1 MTETLATGG
10 EAANVPQTPHSPEPP
25 PHIHKQGLL
34 ALALGSIGVVY
45 GDIGTSPIYA
55 MREAVRAGMGA
66 DGSIVPADVLG
77 ALSLIIWSLFLVV
90 TLKYVVILLNADNR
104 GEGGTLSLMAL
115 AQRGRGKFIAAIP
128 VLGMIGA
135 GLFYGDG
142 IITPAV
148 SVLGAVE
155 GLEIVSPAFA
165 EFVVWLT
172 IAIIIVLFAVQ
183 SHGTARVA
191 SLFGPITLVWFAV
204 LAVSGALRLSED
216 WSVLAGFN
224 PLLGLRYLSNH
235 GAAGLVVLGAVFLAV
250 TGAEALYADLGH
262 FGKAPIRLA
271 WLVVVLPSLLLN
283 YLGQASLIIH
293 QPETIENPFFHMVPA
308 WGTLPL
314 VLIATAAAII
324 ASQAVI
330 TGAYSLTRQAI
341 QLGIMPRMQIN
352 FTSESNA
359 GQIYLPQINWLLMSG
374 VIVLVMAFKSSS
386 SLATAYGIS
395 VTGTMVVTTILAMF
409 VMVNRWRWPLLAVL
423 GVMLPLL
430 AIDSLFLFANS
441 LKIVEGGWVPLAI
454 AAAMIVLM
462 WTWRRGTRHVRTASS
477 KLETPLQG
485 LVHSLEN
492 SRVHRIQGTG
502 VFFTTDPESAPAA
515 LLHSLKHYQ
524 VLHKD
529 NIILTIRGVDT
540 PYAATG
546 ERVRSEPIG
555 PGFTSTILKFGFM
568 ESPNVPKAL
577 ADAGLKLE
585 PMRTTYFLSRRNLQ
599 PSRDG
604 GMPLW
609 QDKLFIM
616 LAKNANDASTYFQLP
631 TDRVVEVGTR
641 IVI

>member
-1 MTETLATGG
+1 MQNTTATP
-10 EAANVPQTPHSPEPP
+10 EASDSADLHASGPDHTGHGQ
-25 PHIHKQGLL
+25 KQGVALL
-34 ALALGSIGVVY
+34 ALGAIGVVY
-45 GDIGTSPIYA
+45 GDIGTSPLYA
-55 MREAVRAGMGA
+55 MREAVRAGAGEGGA
-66 DGSIVPADVLG
+66 ISPEAVLG

-115 AQRGRGKFIAAIP
+115 AQRGRGKFIKAIP

-148 SVLGAVE
+148 SVIGAVE

-165 EFVVWLT
+165 SYVVWLT

-191 SLFGPITLVWFAV
+191 AFFGPVTLLWFMV
-204 LAVSGALRLSED
+204 LGVTGAMHLAAN
-216 WSVLAGFN
+216 WSVLQGFN
-224 PLLGLRYLSNH
+224 PLLGLHYLTSH

-271 WLVVVLPSLLLN
+271 WIAVVLPCLLLN
-283 YLGQASLIIH
+283 YLGQASLIINE
-293 QPETIENPFFHMVPA
+293 PATIENPFFHMVPA
-308 WGTLPL
+308 WGLIPL
-314 VLIATAAAII
+314 VAIATAAAII

-359 GQIYLPQINWLLMSG
+359 GQIYLPQINWLLMVG
-374 VIVLVMAFKSSS
+374 VIVLVLAFQSSS

-409 VMVNRWRWPLLAVL
+409 VMANRWRWPLMAVLAVL
-423 GVMLPLL
+423 GPLL
-430 AIDSLFLFANS
+430 AIDGLFLFANA

-454 AAAMIVLM
+454 AAAVITLM
-462 WTWRRGTRHVRTASS
+462 WTWRRGTRFVRAASG
-477 KLETPLQG
+477 KMETPLTS
-485 LVHSLEN
+485 LVSSLEK
-492 SRVHRIQGTG
+492 SRVHRIQGTA
-502 VFFTTDPESAPAA
+502 VFFTTEPENAPSA

-524 VLHKD
+524 VLHKQ
-529 NIILTIRGVDT
+529 NIILTIRGTDT
-540 PYAATG
+540 PYAAKA
-546 ERVRSEPIG
+546 ERMRVREIG
-555 PGFTSTILKFGFM
+555 PDFTGVILKFGFM
-568 ESPNVPKAL
+568 ETPNVPKAL
-577 ADAGLKLE
+577 AESGLKLE
-585 PMRTTYFLSRRNLQ
+585 AMRTTYFLSRRNLQ
-599 PSRDG
+599 PSEHG

-616 LAKNANDASTYFQLP
+616 MARNANDASTYFQLP
-631 TDRVVEVGTR
+631 TDRVVEVGSR